1 MTPVPLDQ
9 LRWRDHTSAL
19 WWLGLLYR
27 RPRQFEE
34 TTEAYSRWRK
44 ITVAV
49 QLYLHFFPYLV
60 VLCVL
65 SRVVLFGLLGLEA
78 ETIHDTTAASLL
90 WHLETIAGGIAF
102 GIAGGIAGGIAVLR
116 AYYLIYHP
124 FFVWPQVRPHW
135 YPYHPVAWDD
145 LCAVPFFR
153 FDRLLVAYTE
163 YAPEAGEAEIERL
176 ITSYPSQ
183 RLAALRTRT
192 TLLAREAARVTD
204 LTRLSG
210 IVERLP
216 EGDSGFLGQ
225 TPSLRDLVHEI
236 VTLQIRLDT
245 LTRPILREPTA
256 QLLTTTIENFRH
268 QISGFHEPLASE
280 FRAAATQW
288 LALAQRRLQETRAAL
303 TAEPQPQVFRAGDP
317 VNRDQEAFVPRDAV
331 VGALDKQIMLSTGC
345 PGIILYGR
353 RRMGKSTVL
362 RNLTGFLPTNVVVVA
377 LSMQNPEAFTS
388 LASFVSLIAKQLRA
402 ALPDNELPSVVQED
416 LPGLFR
422 LLTHENQ
429 RAEDAGR
436 RVLLAIDEYENIDN
450 KIAAEVFPQD
460 LLATVRE
467 SIQSHRSLTWLFAGS
482 HQITELTA
490 APWTSYL
497 VSARTIEV
505 PSFTL
510 AETRLLLTEPLKH
523 SSLWEKN
530 ATNRPY
536 FTPEFWGDGGI
547 ERIHHEAG
555 GWPHLVQLIA
565 ETTIDVLNDEGNG
578 AVSSSLLERA
588 LEKAIVS
595 GDTVLT
601 ELLRR
606 ESQLPGEWEYLS
618 KFRARE
624 TQPPPSDEAVYMS
637 LRRRLL
643 VENRDGEWCLRVPL
657 MARWLRERG

>member
-1 MTPVPLDQ
+1 MSEV
-9 LRWRDHTSAL
+9 
-19 WWLGLLYR
+19 LL
-27 RPRQFEE
+27 F
-34 TTEAYSRWRK
+34 
-44 ITVAV
+44 
-49 QLYLHFFPYLV
+49 
-60 VLCVL
+60 
-65 SRVVLFGLLGLEA
+65 
-78 ETIHDTTAASLL
+78 
-90 WHLETIAGGIAF
+90 
-102 GIAGGIAGGIAVLR
+102 
-116 AYYLIYHP
+116 YHP
-124 FFVWPQVRPHW
+124 FFVWPRVRPHW

-145 LCAVPFFR
+145 LCGVPFFWL
-153 FDRLLVAYTE
+153 DRLLVAYTE
-163 YAPEAGEAEIERL
+163 YAPEAGKAEIERL
-176 ITSYPSQ
+176 ISSYPSQ
-183 RLAALRTRT
+183 RLAALRART
-192 TLLAREAARVTD
+192 TLLAREAAGVTY

-216 EGDSGFLGQ
+216 EGDSGFLSE
-225 TPSLRDLVHEI
+225 TPRLRALVQEI
-236 VTLQIRLDT
+236 VTLQMRLDT

-288 LALAQRRLQETRAAL
+288 LALAQRRLQEAQSAL
-303 TAEPQPQVFRAGDP
+303 TAATRPQVFRAGDP

-331 VGALDKQIMLSTGC
+331 VGALDQQIMLSAGC

-377 LSMQNPEAFTS
+377 LSMQNPQASQS
-388 LASFVSLIAKQLRA
+388 LASFTSFIAEQLQA
-402 ALPDNELPSVVQED
+402 ALPDNELPSMVLDD

-422 LLTHENQ
+422 LLTHYNL
-429 RAEDAGR
+429 RAEAAGR

-450 KIAAEVFPQD
+450 KIAAKVFPED

-505 PSFTL
+505 PWFIL

-536 FTPEFWGDGGI
+536 FTPEFWGAGGI

-565 ETTIDVLNDEGNG
+565 ETTIDVLNDDGNG
-578 AVSSSLLERA
+578 AVSPSVLERA

-595 GDTVLT
+595 GENVFF
-601 ELLRR
+601 ELLPR
-606 ESQLPGEWEYLS
+606 ESKLPGEWEYLS
-618 KFRARE
+618 KFRSQE
-624 TQPPPSDEAVYMS
+624 TQRPPSDEAVYAS

-643 VENRDGEWCLRVPL
+643 VENRNGEWGLRVPL